1 MLLDVS
7 LPSCPA
13 GPHAN
18 HRDMTAGRVLI
29 GSLPQARDVFADVG
43 ARLRAAGQTFRPAP
57 PEPDNCCGRGCNG
70 CVWEGFYA
78 AANYWQDDALDLLEA
93 RDRRCGHPPGPA
105 P

>member
-1 MLLDVS
+1 MLPDAS
-7 LPSCPA
+7 LLRCLA
-13 GPHAN
+13 GLPPTR
-18 HRDMTAGRVLI
+18 RDMTAARMLI
-29 GSLPQARDVFADVG
+29 CSLPQARDVFADVA
-43 ARLRAAGQTFRPAP
+43 ARLRAAGQAFRPAP

-93 RDRRCGHPPGPA
+93 RGRLCAHPSHLA